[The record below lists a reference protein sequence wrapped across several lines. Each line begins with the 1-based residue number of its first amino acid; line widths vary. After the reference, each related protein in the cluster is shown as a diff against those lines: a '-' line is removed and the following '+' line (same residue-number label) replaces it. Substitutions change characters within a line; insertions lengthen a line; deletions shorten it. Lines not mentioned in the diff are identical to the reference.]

1 MIGIVYFRNVKN
13 DLELLLLDDTIQSMP
28 CLLPK
33 QPLYYLITEDSPEHI
48 SIIENQLFSKSMAL
62 VYKLQKTKSHQW
74 TISNKTKISF
84 HDRRSNHGQTLQ
96 VVSDSILPY
105 FKISN
110 YGTLK
115 LVTMEKLQHQL
126 YHISM

>member
-48 SIIENQLFSKSMAL
+48 SIIENQLFSKSMAMHWSTS
-62 VYKLQKTKSHQW
+62 YKKPNHINGLFQIKPKFLFMIEGQ
-74 TISNKTKISF
+74 IM
-84 HDRRSNHGQTLQ
+84 DRH
-96 VVSDSILPY
+96 
-105 FKISN
+105 FK
-110 YGTLK
+110 L
-115 LVTMEKLQHQL
+115 
-126 YHISM
+126 